1 MRKYFDFEKMY
12 SYYLIIIFYL
22 IIYETKKETDMDAEQ
37 YKTAIKK
44 AIAGETEAKE
54 FYLKISKR
62 IKDSYL
68 QELFL
73 GFSKEEENHEKI
85 LAELLAA
92 GKIDTASFNDAPE
105 YKVSETIQLPEVT
118 DDMDLKDAI
127 GLAMKTE
134 EMAMIKYQKLANDTD
149 DTELKAVF
157 NSLATMEKDHKS
169 KMENA
174 FVEVAYPEVW

>member
-1 MRKYFDFEKMY
+1 
-12 SYYLIIIFYL
+12 
-22 IIYETKKETDMDAEQ
+22 
-37 YKTAIKK
+37 
-44 AIAGETEAKE
+44 
-54 FYLKISKR
+54 
-62 IKDSYL
+62 
-68 QELFL
+68 
-73 GFSKEEENHEKI
+73 
-85 LAELLAA
+85 
-92 GKIDTASFNDAPE
+92 
-105 YKVSETIQLPEVT
+105 
-118 DDMDLKDAI
+118 MDLKDAI

>member
-1 MRKYFDFEKMY
+1 
-12 SYYLIIIFYL
+12 
-22 IIYETKKETDMDAEQ
+22 MDAEQ
-37 YKTAIKK
+37 YKTVIKK

-54 FYLKISKR
+54 FYLKVSQR

-73 GFSKEEENHEKI
+73 DFSKEEENHEKI
-85 LAELLAA
+85 LTELLEA
-92 GKIDTASFNDAPE
+92 GKIEKASYGDAPE
-105 YKVSETIQLPEVT
+105 FKVSETIELPQVT
-118 DDMDLKDAI
+118 DDMNLKDAI

-134 EMAMIKYQKLANDTD
+134 EMAVIKYQKLANDCND
-149 DTELKAVF
+149 PELKSVF
-157 NSLATMEKDHKS
+157 NNLAAMEKDHKL